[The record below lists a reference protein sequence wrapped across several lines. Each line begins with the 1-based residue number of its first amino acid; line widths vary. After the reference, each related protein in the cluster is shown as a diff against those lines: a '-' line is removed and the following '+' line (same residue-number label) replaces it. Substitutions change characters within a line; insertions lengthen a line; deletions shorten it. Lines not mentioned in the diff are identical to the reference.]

1 MSDGETHNKPT
12 ENDPQY
18 KNFVWNSERWDGF
31 EFRDDDIVI
40 STPPKCGTTWMQM
53 QCALLLFRTPDLPAP
68 LAKLSPWLEMNTRPL
83 AEVRRELEE
92 QTHRRFIKT
101 HTPLGGVPWD
111 ERVTYLHVTRDP
123 RDAALSWDNHLSN
136 IDGDRFVAAR
146 MAAVGLDDLDD
157 LGMDGPPEAPP
168 EDPVLRFWGWVEG
181 DGVSDGHSGLAAL
194 VHHSATFWA
203 TRQAPNVHLFHYG
216 DLRADLAGQ
225 MARLAVALGVEP
237 PTDELVE
244 AARFESMQARSAE
257 LVPNSDTPFW
267 NSSAQFFD
275 KARAGDW
282 RELIGEHELP
292 RYDAA
297 VAAATADI
305 ELATWLHTGWL
316 G

>member
-1 MSDGETHNKPT
+1 MGGHMRNELH
-12 ENDPQY
+12 Y
-18 KNFVWNSERWDGF
+18 KNFVWNSDRWDGF

-68 LAKLSPWLEMNTRPL
+68 LAHLSPWLEMNTRPL
-83 AEVRRELEE
+83 PEVLEQLAG

-111 ERVTYLHVTRDP
+111 DRVTYLHVARDP
-123 RDAALSWDNHLSN
+123 RDVALSWDNHLSN
-136 IDGDRFVAAR
+136 IDGDRFLAAR
-146 MAAVGLDDLDD
+146 AAAVGLDDLAE
-157 LGMDGPPEAPP
+157 LGMDSPPEDPP
-168 EDPVLRFWGWVEG
+168 EDPVLRFWGWIEG
-181 DGVSDGHSGLAAL
+181 DGVSDGNSGLAAL
-194 VHHSATFWA
+194 IHHSGTFWA
-203 TRQAPNVHLFHYG
+203 ARHAPNVHLFHYA
-216 DLRADLAGQ
+216 DLRSDLAGQ
-225 MARLAVALGVEP
+225 MARLAAALGVQP

-244 AARFESMQARSAE
+244 AARFESMKARAAE

-267 NSSAQFFD
+267 NNSAQFFD

-282 RELIGEHELP
+282 RELIGEEGLP

-297 VAAATADI
+297 VATATTDA
-305 ELATWLHTGWL
+305 ELAAWLHAGWL